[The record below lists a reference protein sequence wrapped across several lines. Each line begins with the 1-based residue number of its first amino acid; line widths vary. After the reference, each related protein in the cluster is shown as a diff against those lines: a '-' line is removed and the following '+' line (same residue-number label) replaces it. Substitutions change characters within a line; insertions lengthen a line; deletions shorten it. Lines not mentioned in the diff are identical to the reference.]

1 MRRLLDMDVTNLT
14 AIGDANPHIKEVIV
28 SVIESRG
35 TESEAE
41 IDSAIVNTDAPNPAR
56 RAGIELIIGIGTR
69 IGIKVCTISLKLTC
83 YHYWHWRQI

>member
-1 MRRLLDMDVTNLT
+1 MRRLLDMDVTNLI
-14 AIGDANPHIKEVIV
+14 AIGDANPHIKEVIIV

-35 TESEAE
+35 TDSEAE
-41 IDSAIVNTDAPNPAR
+41 IDSAIVNTDAHTPAR

-69 IGIKVCTISLKLTC
+69 IRIKMCTISLFTC

>member
-35 TESEAE
+35 TDSEAE

-69 IGIKVCTISLKLTC
+69 MESKCVQFL
-83 YHYWHWRQI
+83 Y